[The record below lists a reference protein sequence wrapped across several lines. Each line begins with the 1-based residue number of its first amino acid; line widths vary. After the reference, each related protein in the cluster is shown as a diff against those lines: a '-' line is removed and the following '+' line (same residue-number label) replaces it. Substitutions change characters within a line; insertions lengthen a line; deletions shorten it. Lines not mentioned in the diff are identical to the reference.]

1 HDVALP
7 EHQRGRVHHIHQ
19 SCKSFSGHHLQEQ
32 EKVTDRRWKQ
42 GDISAAFNESV
53 QHCRAPNLAVQ
64 LDHVHAGV
72 SLSDGKQGSEVGAA
86 GRQNRAV
93 GLEVSAAHHDDAVAQ
108 LTVDALIV
116 ELLEDLLEVAREIHD
131 PEDRNKVQFSNG
143 HVKNADRLDFSMYR
157 STDENNPRKK
167 GQRMLVAESDRLSYV
182 GSNFGAS
189 SLKCN
194 NLCKYYVG
202 VLNKQSMQMEER
214 QPRLQLLRTRTQ
226 TYRDKVDS
234 LIEAFGTN
242 KQKRALSSRRL
253 NQVGSESLHEA
264 VAKAASTV
272 IDQKGLEALQQEVAE
287 ASSQGDLALHLP
299 PCNADADK
307 PEDVYSFDSR
317 ILHSVFLS
325 PAEFEALE
333 EAGSKM
339 AALPSEELL
348 KMRDDG
354 GCLCVVKLLER
365 IPAEGE
371 ARDKKS
377 RCAFYISMLLKLG
390 RQRSINRKFGQE
402 EGCPRIIQN
411 TLMRTFTV
419 ETFSSGRVQNT
430 VSSSMRAKIAA
441 YCLALMLHMDHM
453 TADLTLLHRDLGIT
467 EARMIEIAKSMGL
480 TLNKQPRV
488 KAEDA
493 GLREDH
499 REASLVLP
507 LVKYDQFTER
517 RKRRKMQ

>member
-1 HDVALP
+1 MAACCSVVCCA
-7 EHQRGRVHHIHQ
+7 E
-19 SCKSFSGHHLQEQ
+19 E
-32 EKVTDRRWKQ
+32 TDSDK
-42 GDISAAFNESV
+42 AA
-53 QHCRAPNLAVQ
+53 
-64 LDHVHAGV
+64 
-72 SLSDGKQGSEVGAA
+72 
-86 GRQNRAV
+86 
-93 GLEVSAAHHDDAVAQ
+93 
-108 LTVDALIV
+108 I
-116 ELLEDLLEVAREIHD
+116 
-131 PEDRNKVQFSNG
+131 VQFSNG
-143 HVKNADRLDFSMYR
+143 CVRNADRLDFSMYK
-157 STDENNPRKK
+157 STDEKNPRRKNR
-167 GQRMLVAESDRLSYV
+167 RMLVAESDRLSYV
-182 GSNFGAS
+182 GNNFGAA

-202 VLNKQSMQMEER
+202 VLNKQTMQMEVHSAQLFNM
-214 QPRLQLLRTRTQ
+214 QPVIPGETADTANPQDTTQ

-253 NQVGSESLHEA
+253 NQVGSDALHEA
-264 VAKAASTV
+264 VARAANTV

-287 ASSQGDLALHLP
+287 TSSQGDMALHLP

-307 PEDVYSFDSR
+307 PEDVYSFDS
-317 ILHSVFLS
+317 LLS

-339 AALPSEELL
+339 AALTSEELQ
-348 KMRDDG
+348 KMRDG
-354 GCLCVVKLLER
+354 EGRSCVVRLLER
-365 IPAEGE
+365 MPAEGE

-377 RCAFYISMLLKLG
+377 RCAFYISLLLKLQ
-390 RQRSINRKFGQE
+390 RQRSINLKFGQE

-411 TLMRTFTV
+411 KLLRTFTA
-419 ETFSSGRVQNT
+419 ETFKDGRVQNM
-430 VSSSMRAKIAA
+430 VSSSMRVKIAA

-467 EARMIEIAKSMGL
+467 EAKMIEVAKSMGL

-493 GLREDH
+493 ALRDDH

-507 LVKYDQFTER
+507 LVKYDQFMER
-517 RKRRKMQ
+517 RKRKKML